1 MNFIYDLNNLYKAY
15 LLSKKN
21 SAWKTETQRYEMNWL
36 TELSHLQNELL
47 NKSYQTT
54 KGVDFILNERGKIRR
69 IVGNRIKDRIV
80 RHTLCDNIL
89 SPAVDKYL
97 IYDNGASRKGRGITF
112 TRKRLLKHLR
122 NYYHH
127 NGSNGYIL
135 LMDFSK
141 YYDNIQHSIVKEMF
155 KNKIDSNTQ
164 WLLNLIL
171 KDFEVDVS
179 YMSDTEYSN
188 CMHTCYNSIESPI
201 CNQGKRYMPKSVN
214 IGDQTSQIIGI
225 YYPHRIDNYIKIVRG
240 IKYYG
245 RYMDD
250 SYIISNDKKLLNDI
264 LKNVISIA
272 DELGIFINKKKTQI
286 YKLSKGFRFLQNY
299 YALTETGRV
308 IIKIKPKRLTSMR
321 RKMKRIAVKIIN
333 GQLTA
338 DVLTELFKSWYN
350 NYYSIMSEKQRDNIC
365 KLYNTLTE
373 KIKDAA
379 HSKR

>member
-1 MNFIYDLNNLYKAY
+1 
-15 LLSKKN
+15 
-21 SAWKTETQRYEMNWL
+21 
-36 TELSHLQNELL
+36 
-47 NKSYQTT
+47 
-54 KGVDFILNERGKIRR
+54 
-69 IVGNRIKDRIV
+69 
-80 RHTLCDNIL
+80 
-89 SPAVDKYL
+89 
-97 IYDNGASRKGRGITF
+97 
-112 TRKRLLKHLR
+112 
-122 NYYHH
+122 
-127 NGSNGYIL
+127 
-135 LMDFSK
+135 
-141 YYDNIQHSIVKEMF
+141 
-155 KNKIDSNTQ
+155 
-164 WLLNLIL
+164 
-171 KDFEVDVS
+171 
-179 YMSDTEYSN
+179 
-188 CMHTCYNSIESPI
+188 
-201 CNQGKRYMPKSVN
+201 MPKSVN

-350 NYYSIMSEKQRDNIC
+350 NYYSIMSGKQRDNIC

>member
-1 MNFIYDLNNLYKAY
+1 MSVLKSKRKESKFEVFHNFYK
-15 LLSKKN
+15 LRK
-21 SAWKTETQRYEMNWL
+21 EL
-36 TELSHLQNELL
+36 TELVYRRFGYKGEDTYKLWFINNEAQSVLKDLADAQRYITIANSIYPNCLMECDERRKHQDLAIGLLYDLLQEL
-47 NKSYQTT
+47 Q
-54 KGVDFILNERGKIRR
+54 F
-69 IVGNRIKDRIV
+69 
-80 RHTLCDNIL
+80 
-89 SPAVDKYL
+89 
-97 IYDNGASRKGRGITF
+97 
-112 TRKRLLKHLR
+112 
-122 NYYHH
+122 
-127 NGSNGYIL
+127 
-135 LMDFSK
+135 
-141 YYDNIQHSIVKEMF
+141 
-155 KNKIDSNTQ
+155 KIDSNTQ

-350 NYYSIMSEKQRDNIC
+350 NYYSIMSGKQRDNIC